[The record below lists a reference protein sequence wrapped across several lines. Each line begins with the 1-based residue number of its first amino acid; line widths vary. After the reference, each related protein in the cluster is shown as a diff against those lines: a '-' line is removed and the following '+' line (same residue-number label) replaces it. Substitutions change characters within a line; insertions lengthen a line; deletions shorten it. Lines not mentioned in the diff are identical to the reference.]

1 MSDTFDHMCDAYE
14 RHWNGDGDSYSSRG
28 GYSNYSN
35 YNYDS
40 LYYHK
45 KYYFSSSRPV
55 GDSYQIFYSDGTSF
69 YVPKSL
75 VKNKTESSCYIHNC
89 FKPNRKIYSD
99 KRIKCKP
106 NENEERK
113 EPTIPWEEAQYYL

>member
-14 RHWNGDGDSYSSRG
+14 RHWNGDSDGYSSRG
-28 GYSNYSN
+28 GYSN

-45 KYYFSSSRPV
+45 KYYFSGSRLV
-55 GDSYQIFYSDGTSF
+55 GDSYQIFYSDGSSF

-75 VKNKTESSCYIHNC
+75 VKNKTESSCYIHKC
-89 FKPNRKIYSD
+89 FKPNRRMYSD
-99 KRIKCKP
+99 KRPESKK
-106 NENEERK
+106 EDRK